1 MFGRLFGVEAGTA
14 FFVTDPVVQYLPD
27 DAAKLVGYCPDRLE
41 MTEVCYLAAIVQFKH
56 AVLGFD
62 GSVGTLSQ

>member
-1 MFGRLFGVEAGTA
+1 MFGLLLGVETGAA
-14 FFVTDPVVQYLPD
+14 FFITDPVVQHLPD
-27 DAAKLVGYCPDRLE
+27 NSAKFVGYCPDRLE

-56 AVLGFD
+56 AAFGLD